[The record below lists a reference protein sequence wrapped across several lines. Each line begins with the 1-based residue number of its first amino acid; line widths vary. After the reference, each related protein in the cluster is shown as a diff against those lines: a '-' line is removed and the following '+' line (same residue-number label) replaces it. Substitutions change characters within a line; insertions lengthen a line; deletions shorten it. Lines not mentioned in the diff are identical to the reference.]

1 MNTSTG
7 AFFFKGI
14 AARMPPLLGLEV
26 FALEIRGQGVGEA
39 RSSRF
44 SGEERLGLACT
55 FDTGDMAGLDVKGV
69 DLRSGGDVA
78 EFDTGGV
85 DATLLGVVLM
95 TLDGL
100 VNALSLFSLSSFVM
114 GPGLVVSL
122 CSTRF
127 LLGAKITAGLT
138 EGSMAV
144 GVAAFRCSS
153 ISMRGAVVIVL
164 LVVAGLNLMSIGA
177 KIPGRRAG
185 FWKWPIALASFRNWF
200 SFPFL
205 LTQALASPSFLRVL
219 SPGGGFVPLS

>member
-1 MNTSTG
+1 
-7 AFFFKGI
+7 
-14 AARMPPLLGLEV
+14 
-26 FALEIRGQGVGEA
+26 
-39 RSSRF
+39 
-44 SGEERLGLACT
+44 
-55 FDTGDMAGLDVKGV
+55 
-69 DLRSGGDVA
+69 
-78 EFDTGGV
+78 
-85 DATLLGVVLM
+85 M

-114 GPGLVVSL
+114 VPGLVVSL

-205 LTQALASPSFLRVL
+205 LTQGLASPSFLRVL

>member
-26 FALEIRGQGVGEA
+26 FALEIRGRGVGEA
-39 RSSRF
+39 RFSRF
-44 SGEERLGLACT
+44 SDEEKLGVACI
-55 FDTGDMAGLDVKGV
+55 FDTGDVAGLDMEGV

-78 EFDTGGV
+78 EVEASLSGV
-85 DATLLGVVLM
+85 DLM

-100 VNALSLFSLSSFVM
+100 VNALSLFSLSSLVRV
-114 GPGLVVSL
+114 PGLDVSL

-144 GVAAFRCSS
+144 GTAAFRCSS
-153 ISMRGAVVIVL
+153 ISMRGAAVIVL
-164 LVVAGLNLMSIGA
+164 LAVAGLNLMSIGA
-177 KIPGRRAG
+177 KIPGRPAG
-185 FWKWPIALASFRNWF
+185 FWKWPIALASFRN
-200 SFPFL
+200 
-205 LTQALASPSFLRVL
+205 
-219 SPGGGFVPLS
+219 